1 MRGLAAMLRASCSRT
16 LRLPTASTEL
26 RGLTPARRAAIAS
39 TALRPPLVSPSTF
52 IASEPALRWQAAA
65 RKGSLHG
72 GTSGCPL
79 LAPLADQ
86 RPALVITEG
95 QRTQPLSSIQSKP
108 IQAATNV
115 KRRAAQLQVQSK
127 FNETAW
133 QHKLLHF
140 RHEDETE
147 LVLRSKSDR
156 LHAEKLTSLAGQLG
170 LDSKLYGKVFV
181 ISKDPLPRYRP
192 DLDNKRPQRE
202 FKLSESTRRQAVKH
216 LQDYWRRSRA
226 DDMAAPS
233 ATLTSSAVLSGRA
246 DHAVNGGAGL
256 LNDIDTVTEPCEE
269 DIQAALHKSTRTS
282 LKGVE
287 HLEGSVNPRPRV
299 GLQTD
304 RQIRQSERLKQR
316 HEAWQVPSN
325 TSLKYGYLTAIS
337 IQAMAEAQKV
347 LQLRKSLP
355 AFGKRQM
362 FLDAIR
368 KNQVVVIS
376 GETGCGKTTQ
386 LPQYILESE
395 IAAGRGALCNI
406 VCTQPRRISAISVA
420 ERVASECGEE
430 VGELVGYQVRLE
442 KSRSQSTRLLFCT
455 TGTLLRQLQSDPVLR
470 GISHVIVDEIHERGI
485 NEDFLLIVLQK
496 ILPRRPDL
504 RVLLMSATLDAK
516 LFSGFFGGA
525 PVIHIPGFTYP
536 VKTHFLEDILEMTG
550 HVITPSNQVDDYGSG
565 KKWRQYKQLQY
576 TLGQRSNAVTDLVEE
591 ALQAADFGNL
601 RPATQRSLEC
611 WAGEGLG
618 FNLIETVLA
627 HICRKEGP
635 GAILVI
641 MTGWEDISALNL
653 QLRAHPL
660 LGDEQKVL
668 LLCCHGSM
676 ATDEQRLIFKPPHPG
691 VRKIVLATN
700 IVETSITIND
710 VIYVVDCGKMKEK
723 TYDAL
728 NNTPCLLPSWISQAS
743 ARQRSGRAGRVQPG
757 VCFHLY
763 PKVVFEALPKYQ
775 QPELLRTPLDALCL
789 QIKSLGLGGVAQF
802 LSCAPQP
809 PDKLAVQKAVQ
820 LLTSIGAFGLNEELT
835 PLGRHLCDLPVDP
848 RIGKMLIIGAVFQCL
863 SPILTVAAGLTFRDP
878 FVIPTDQKEVGGQVE
893 SVEWAADNVRGMFGA
908 QNNSDHMAL
917 VRAFDG
923 WTAAVRSGQG
933 GTYCW
938 DNFLSMRTLQ
948 MMSKLR
954 MQLVDSLSGM
964 GFVDDAAGSV
974 GANKNSGD
982 SELVKG
988 IICGGLFPN
997 VASGERRA
1005 RSTMFKTVED
1015 GQVSLHPASINAKE
1029 PLFAQPWLV
1038 FDEKMMTS
1046 SIFIRSSTGISDA
1059 ALLLF
1064 GGTLTPGDE
1073 PGYIHMLDQSLEF
1086 FMTPE
1091 AGRLVL
1097 ALRGELDALVNK
1109 KARSLMITCIN
1120 GLLLDPKT
1128 CIEEEMTLLLE
1139 CVRMML
1145 HCQDSDGAFISGRIE
1160 KKPAKMVLRLAQS
1173 TTSNGTKVKPPMSRG
1188 PGNGKDVMDIKGLL
1202 QSFIQKKERLLPSY
1216 SVAEL
1221 GTEQRPRYQ
1230 ATVKLGGGSMFLG
1243 KAAGNKRQAEK
1254 NAASAAWQHLNLLY
1268 AEQDRGEVAD
1278 AVC

>member
-1 MRGLAAMLRASCSRT
+1 MRGLAAMLRASCNRT
-16 LRLPTASTEL
+16 LRLPTASAKL
-26 RGLTPARRAAIAS
+26 RNLLPVRRAAFAS
-39 TALRPPLVSPSTF
+39 AASPLPPAGPSTIF
-52 IASEPALRWQAAA
+52 ASEPALQWPAAA

-72 GTSGCPL
+72 GTSGRPL
-79 LAPLADQ
+79 LTPLADQ
-86 RPALVITEG
+86 SPALVITG
-95 QRTQPLSSIQSKP
+95 GLRTQPLSSIQSKP
-108 IQAATNV
+108 IQAATGV
-115 KRRAAQLQVQSK
+115 KRRAAQLQVQTK

-133 QHKLLHF
+133 QHKLLQF
-140 RHEDETE
+140 RHGDEIE
-147 LVLRSKSDR
+147 LILRSKGDR
-156 LHAEKLTSLAGQLG
+156 LHAEKLTNLAGQLG
-170 LDSKLYGKVFV
+170 LESKLYGKVFV

-202 FKLSESTRRQAVKH
+202 FKLSESTRRQAVKL

-233 ATLTSSAVLSGRA
+233 ATSTSSAVLSGRA

-256 LNDIDTVTEPCEE
+256 LNDFDTVIESSE
-269 DIQAALHKSTRTS
+269 QGSQSALPKPTRTS
-282 LKGVE
+282 LEGNGR
-287 HLEGSVNPRPRV
+287 LEGSVIQMPRV
-299 GLQTD
+299 RLQTD

-316 HEAWQVPSN
+316 QEAW
-325 TSLKYGYLTAIS
+325 
-337 IQAMAEAQKV
+337 QAMAEAQKL

-420 ERVASECGEE
+420 ERVASERGEE
-430 VGELVGYQVRLE
+430 VGELVGFQVRLE
-442 KSRSQSTRLLFCT
+442 KARGQSTRLLFCT
-455 TGTLLRQLQSDPVLR
+455 TGTLLRQLQSDPVLH

-496 ILPRRPDL
+496 ILPCRPDL
-504 RVLLMSATLDAK
+504 RVVLMSATLDAK

-525 PVIHIPGFTYP
+525 PVMHIPGFTYP
-536 VKTHFLEDILEMTG
+536 VKTHYLEDILEITG
-550 HVITPSNQVDDYGSG
+550 HIITPSNQVDDYGSG

-576 TLGQRSNAVTDLVEE
+576 TLGQRSNAVTNLVEE
-591 ALQAADFGNL
+591 ALRDADFGNL

-618 FNLIETVLA
+618 FNLIESVLA

-641 MTGWEDISALNL
+641 ITGWEDISALL
-653 QLRAHPL
+653 SQLRAHPL
-660 LGDEQKVL
+660 LGDEQQVL

-676 ATDEQRLIFKPPHPG
+676 ATDEQRLIFKPPHLG

-710 VIYVVDCGKMKEK
+710 VVYVVDCGKMKEK

-743 ARQRSGRAGRVQPG
+743 AQQRSGRAGRVQPG

-763 PKVVFEALPKYQ
+763 PKVVFEGLPKYQ

-820 LLTSIGAFGLNEELT
+820 LLTSIGAFGPNEELT

-848 RIGKMLIIGAVFQCL
+848 RIGKMLIMGAVFQCL

-878 FVIPTDQKEVGGQVE
+878 FVIPTDQKEVGGQIA
-893 SVEWAADNVRGMFGA
+893 SVEWAADSVRGMFGA

-948 MMSKLR
+948 MMCKLR
-954 MQLVDSLSGM
+954 SQLVDTLAGM
-964 GFVDDAAGSV
+964 GFIDDVAGSV

-1005 RSTMFKTVED
+1005 RSTIFKTVED

-1029 PLFAQPWLV
+1029 PLFTQPWLV

-1064 GGTLTPGDE
+1064 GGKLTPGDE
-1073 PGYIHMLDQSLEF
+1073 PGYVHMLDQSLEF

-1109 KARSLMITCIN
+1109 KARSLMTKIFS
-1120 GLLLDPKT
+1120 GLFLDPKT

-1139 CVRMML
+1139 GVRMML
-1145 HCQDSDGAFISGRIE
+1145 HCQDSNGAFISGRIE
-1160 KKPAKMVLRLAQS
+1160 KKAAKKFLRLAPS
-1173 TTSNGTKVKPPMSRG
+1173 TTSSGAKVKPPMSRG

-1254 NAASAAWQHLNLLY
+1254 NAASAAWDHLNVLY
-1268 AEQDRGEVAD
+1268 GEQERGEVAE

>member
-1 MRGLAAMLRASCSRT
+1 MRGLAAMLRASCNRT
-16 LRLPTASTEL
+16 LRLPTASTKL
-26 RGLTPARRAAIAS
+26 RGLPPVRRAAIAS
-39 TALRPPLVSPSTF
+39 AASRPPPASPSTF

-65 RKGSLHG
+65 RKGSLYG
-72 GTSGCPL
+72 GTSGRPPP
-79 LAPLADQ
+79 APLADQ
-86 RPALVITEG
+86 RPALVITG
-95 QRTQPLSSIQSKP
+95 GLRTQPLSSMQSKR
-108 IQAATNV
+108 IQAATGV
-115 KRRAAQLQVQSK
+115 KRCAAQLQVQSK
-127 FNETAW
+127 FNDLAW
-133 QHKLLHF
+133 RHKLLQFTHG
-140 RHEDETE
+140 DETE

-202 FKLSESTRRQAVKH
+202 FKLSETTRRQAVKL

-226 DDMAAPS
+226 EDMAAPS

-256 LNDIDTVTEPCEE
+256 LNDIDTVTESCEQ
-269 DIQAALHKSTRTS
+269 DIQAALPKPTRTS
-282 LKGVE
+282 LKGDE
-287 HLEGSVNPRPRV
+287 GLEGSVNPRPRV
-299 GLQTD
+299 GLQIE
-304 RQIRQSERLKQR
+304 RQVRQSERLKLRQ
-316 HEAWQVPSN
+316 EAW
-325 TSLKYGYLTAIS
+325 
-337 IQAMAEAQKV
+337 QAMAEAQKV

-386 LPQYILESE
+386 LPQYILENE

-430 VGELVGYQVRLE
+430 VGQLVGYQVRLE

-455 TGTLLRQLQSDPVLR
+455 TGTLLRQLQSDPVLH

-485 NEDFLLIVLQK
+485 NEDFLLIVLQN

-504 RVLLMSATLDAK
+504 RVVLMSATLDAK

-525 PVIHIPGFTYP
+525 PVIYIPGFTYP
-536 VKTHFLEDILEMTG
+536 VKTHFLEDILEVTG
-550 HVITPSNQVDDYGSG
+550 HVITASNQVDDYGSG

-576 TLGQRSNAVTDLVEE
+576 ALGQRSNAVTNLVEE
-591 ALQAADFGNL
+591 ALRDADFGNL

-611 WAGEGLG
+611 WAGESLG

-641 MTGWEDISALNL
+641 MTGWEDISALLL

-660 LGDEQKVL
+660 LGDEQQVL

-676 ATDEQRLIFKPPHPG
+676 ATDEQRLIFKPPRLG

-710 VIYVVDCGKMKEK
+710 VVYVVDCGKMKEK

-820 LLTSIGAFGLNEELT
+820 LLTSIGAFGPDEELT

-848 RIGKMLIIGAVFQCL
+848 HIGKMLIMGAVFQCL

-878 FVIPTDQKEVGGQVE
+878 FVIPTDQKE
-893 SVEWAADNVRGMFGA
+893 AADTVRGMFGA

-933 GTYCW
+933 GTFCW

-954 MQLVDSLSGM
+954 TQLVYTLSGM
-964 GFVDDAAGSV
+964 GFIDDAAGSV
-974 GANKNSGD
+974 EANKNSGD

-1064 GGTLTPGDE
+1064 GGKLTPGDE
-1073 PGYIHMLDQSLEF
+1073 PGYMHMLDQSLEF

-1109 KARSLMITCIN
+1109 KARSSTIICIN
-1120 GLLLDPKT
+1120 GLVDVYQFNGCSLLHVLLWLTSVHVLDWQLLDPKT
-1128 CIEEEMTLLLE
+1128 CIEEEITLLLE
-1139 CVRMML
+1139 GVRMML
-1145 HCQDSDGAFISGRIE
+1145 HCQDSNGAFVSGRIE
-1160 KKPAKMVLRLAQS
+1160 KKPAKKVLKLAPS
-1173 TTSNGTKVKPPMSRG
+1173 TISNGAKGKPPMSRG

-1202 QSFIQKKERLLPSY
+1202 QSFVQKKERLLPSY

-1243 KAAGNKRQAEK
+1243 KAAANKRQAEK
-1254 NAASAAWQHLNLLY
+1254 NAASAAWDHLNVLY
-1268 AEQDRGEVAD
+1268 TEQDRDEVAD